1 MSEVTKFMVTV
12 ETKNYP
18 VISIRP
24 TIQRYGKIRKKM
36 NASEI
41 AQCLAAYATVTLE
54 KNNGTKVKLT
64 SSNFKDVLKQYSL
77 ELTNNEI
84 VTGMSKEE
92 KRNAERLE
100 KIKEPVE
107 EVVET
112 TNTRSAK
119 KQDVTP
125 VVEEEI
131 IESEQTETVQND
143 PEDPDEFD
151 SSAYYDDDK
160 DTEEE

>member
-64 SSNFKDVLKQYSL
+64 SSNFKDVLRQYSL

-112 TNTRSAK
+112 INTRSTK
-119 KQDVTP
+119 KQDVAP
-125 VVEEEI
+125 VEEEI

-151 SSAYYDDDK
+151 SAAYYDDDK